1 MKEDIIKKIR
11 RFNRYYTVWLD
22 VMSKD
27 YLGTD
32 CSWPESRVLFE
43 IFLFPEINATRLCGH
58 LHMDK
63 SYMSRILAKLEKN
76 GLITRELVPGTKGMK
91 RISLTEK
98 GKEKAQ
104 QIDRRG
110 SEQIAEKLG
119 MLDEETCGRLCEGM
133 VLIENILRETERKD
147 DEHGNGFSL

>member
-1 MKEDIIKKIR
+1 MNEDIIKKIR

-43 IFLFPEINATRLCGH
+43 IYLFPEISAAKLCQQ
-58 LHMDK
+58 LNMDK
-63 SYMSRILAKLEKN
+63 SYMSRILAKFEKS

-91 RISLTEK
+91 KISLTEPGRK
-98 GKEKAQ
+98 KAE
-104 QIDRRG
+104 QIDQRG
-110 SEQIAEKLG
+110 SEQIAEKLD
-119 MLDEETCGRLCEGM
+119 MLDEEKCNALCKGM
-133 VLIENILRETERKD
+133 VLIEKILRETERKMR
-147 DEHGNGFSL
+147 